1 MGNRNLGCALALP
14 QSGCRQK
21 TSAPH
26 LGGLLSSELS
36 WLHAWRFREGWIMMN
51 VAGLAFRRGS
61 RARTGIP
68 TVAVRGEGQQRPR
81 CVDRGPGVE
90 LSFIAESLN
99 RY

>member
-1 MGNRNLGCALALP
+1 
-14 QSGCRQK
+14 
-21 TSAPH
+21 
-26 LGGLLSSELS
+26 
-36 WLHAWRFREGWIMMN
+36 MMN

-61 RARTGIP
+61 RARTVYQLWRC
-68 TVAVRGEGQQRPR
+68 VAKVSSGQRPR

>member
-1 MGNRNLGCALALP
+1 MAPRLALP
-14 QSGCRQK
+14 RGMDHDEC
-21 TSAPH
+21 
-26 LGGLLSSELS
+26 S
-36 WLHAWRFREGWIMMN
+36 WLSLQERFE
-51 VAGLAFRRGS
+51 S
-61 RARTGIP
+61 SHGIP

>member
-1 MGNRNLGCALALP
+1 MDHDEC
-14 QSGCRQK
+14 CW
-21 TSAPH
+21 
-26 LGGLLSSELS
+26 LSLQE
-36 WLHAWRFREGWIMMN
+36 RFE
-51 VAGLAFRRGS
+51 S
-61 RARTGIP
+61 SHGIP

>member
-1 MGNRNLGCALALP
+1 
-14 QSGCRQK
+14 
-21 TSAPH
+21 
-26 LGGLLSSELS
+26 
-36 WLHAWRFREGWIMMN
+36 MMN

-61 RARTGIP
+61 RAPHGIP